1 MPMQTYI
8 DGAEIETTGA
18 CDSGDCTEVNANDL
32 QAARECMIDG
42 VTAKSLAGMF
52 RALSDPTRLRIISVL
67 TEREFCV
74 GDLTA
79 ALGMAQPAVSH
90 QLRDMHALQLVR
102 SRREGRHI
110 YYRLDDE
117 HVSNL
122 FRQALAHAR
131 HGAEGRNA

>member
-1 MPMQTYI
+1 MQAYI
-8 DGAEIETTGA
+8 DNPEIETTAPGA
-18 CDSGDCTEVNANDL
+18 AGDCGEVNAGDL

-42 VTAKSLAGMF
+42 ATAKSLAGMF
-52 RALSDPTRLRIISVL
+52 RALSDPTRLRIVSAL
-67 TEREFCV
+67 AEREFCV

-79 ALGMAQPAVSH
+79 ALDMAQPAVSH

-102 SRREGRHI
+102 ARKEGRHV

-131 HGAEGRNA
+131 HGAGGRNE

>member
-1 MPMQTYI
+1 MKTYI
-8 DGAEIETTGA
+8 DDAAIEATGS
-18 CDSGDCTEVNANDL
+18 CDSRDCTEVNANDL
-32 QAARECMIDG
+32 QAARACVIDG
-42 VTAKSLAGMF
+42 ATAKRVAGMF
-52 RALSDPTRLRIISVL
+52 RALSDPTRLRIISIL

-79 ALGMAQPAVSH
+79 VLEMAQPAVSH
-90 QLRDMHALQLVR
+90 QLRDMHALQLVQ

-131 HGAEGRNA
+131 HGTEGHNA

>member
-1 MPMQTYI
+1 MQAYI
-8 DGAEIETTGA
+8 DGPEIETTDSGT
-18 CDSGDCTEVNANDL
+18 SGDCTEVSARDL

-42 VTAKSLAGMF
+42 ETAKSLAGMF
-52 RALSDPTRLRIISVL
+52 RALSDPTRLRIVSAL
-67 TEREFCV
+67 AEREFCV

-79 ALGMAQPAVSH
+79 ALDMAQPAVSH
-90 QLRDMHALQLVR
+90 QLRDMHALQIVR
-102 SRREGRHI
+102 ARKEGRHV

-131 HGAEGRNA
+131 HGANERNE